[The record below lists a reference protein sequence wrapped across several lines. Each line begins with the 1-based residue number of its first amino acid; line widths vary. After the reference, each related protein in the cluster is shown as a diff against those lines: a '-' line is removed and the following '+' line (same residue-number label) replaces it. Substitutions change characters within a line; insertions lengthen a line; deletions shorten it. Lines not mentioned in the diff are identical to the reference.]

1 MSIYSLKIPDK
12 IRQNY
17 GLMDSKY
24 NNEKDSKNEEIQQC
38 ALGILGHFILTLLLT
53 GVLYMLHKIIDSS
66 IDKQTS
72 PEKNKLLGSFGDNV
86 MNYLGDKA
94 HSFAS
99 NASMSFIFV
108 IIAIFSFYT
117 MLKMVRIIRILS
129 EKRSDKIVQSNE
141 FLFKEIQCELNQP
154 IILENNQV
162 SRLYQH
168 LDVEQSTSKYLKF
181 NLNEID
187 FTHIN
192 KYNTFDQEAILFNA
206 NVIDTISKSNIIDI
220 YESIIEN
227 EKEMKRDE
235 HEKRIQEAYNKYELY
250 KGVD

>member
-1 MSIYSLKIPDK
+1 MSIYYLKIPDK

-17 GLMDSKY
+17 GLMD
-24 NNEKDSKNEEIQQC
+24 NEHDNEKDSKNEEIQEC
-38 ALGILGHFILTLLLT
+38 AFGILTTFILTLLIT
-53 GVLYMLHKIIDSS
+53 VVLHMIRKTAISL
-66 IDKQTS
+66 IDKQTPS
-72 PEKNKLLGSFGDNV
+72 EKNKLFGNFGDNV
-86 MNYLGDKA
+86 NPLGDNA
-94 HSFAS
+94 HSFIS
-99 NASMSFIFV
+99 SVPIVFIVGILLLFGIYT
-108 IIAIFSFYT
+108 IIKA
-117 MLKMVRIIRILS
+117 VRIVQILL
-129 EKRSDKIVQSNE
+129 EKRSNKIVQSNE
-141 FLFKEIQCELNQP
+141 SLFKEIQYELNQP
-154 IILENNQV
+154 IVLENNQV

>member
-17 GLMDSKY
+17 GLMDSER
-24 NNEKDSKNEEIQQC
+24 NDEEDNKNEEIKQC
-38 ALGILGHFILTLLLT
+38 AYGILTTFILTLLIT
-53 GVLYMLHKIIDSS
+53 VVLHMIRKTAISLIDN
-66 IDKQTS
+66 QTPS
-72 PEKNKLLGSFGDNV
+72 EKNKLFGNFGNNADHLDDN
-86 MNYLGDKA
+86 A
-94 HSFAS
+94 HSFIS
-99 NASMSFIFV
+99 SVPIVFIVGILLLFGIYT
-108 IIAIFSFYT
+108 IIKAVGI
-117 MLKMVRIIRILS
+117 VQILL
-129 EKRSDKIVQSNE
+129 EKRSNKIVQSNE
-141 FLFKEIQCELNQP
+141 SLFKEIQCELNQP

-181 NLNEID
+181 NLNEMD

-206 NVIDTISKSNIIDI
+206 NVIDTISKSNVIDI

>member
-17 GLMDSKY
+17 GLMDSKH

-38 ALGILGHFILTLLLT
+38 AFGILGHFILTLLLT
-53 GVLYMLHKIIDSS
+53 GILYILHKTSKSLTDN
-66 IDKQTS
+66 QTPS
-72 PEKNKLLGSFGDNV
+72 EKNKLFGNFGNNADH
-86 MNYLGDKA
+86 LGDSV
-94 HSFAS
+94 HSFVS
-99 NASMSFIFV
+99 SVPIVLIVGILLLFGIYT
-108 IIAIFSFYT
+108 IIKAVGI
-117 MLKMVRIIRILS
+117 VQILL
-129 EKRSDKIVQSNE
+129 EKRSNKIVQSNE
-141 FLFKEIQCELNQP
+141 SLFKEIQCELNQP

-168 LDVEQSTSKYLKF
+168 LDVEQSTNKHFKF

-206 NVIDTISKSNIIDI
+206 NVIDTISKSNVIDI

>member
-17 GLMDSKY
+17 GLMDNKY

-38 ALGILGHFILTLLLT
+38 AFGILGNFILTLLIT
-53 GVLYMLHKIIDSS
+53 GLLYILRKTAISL
-66 IDKQTS
+66 IDKQTPS
-72 PEKNKLLGSFGDNV
+72 EKNKLFGNFGDNI
-86 MNYLGDKA
+86 NLLGD
-94 HSFAS
+94 
-99 NASMSFIFV
+99 NAQFFISSVSLAFIV
-108 IIAIFSFYT
+108 GILLLFDIYT
-117 MLKMVRIIRILS
+117 IVRGIRIVQILL
-129 EKRSDKIVQSNE
+129 EKGSNKIVQSNE
-141 FLFKEIQCELNQP
+141 SLFKEIQYELNQP

-187 FTHIN
+187 FAHIN

>member
-17 GLMDSKY
+17 GLMDNKR
-24 NNEKDSKNEEIQQC
+24 NNEEDSKNEEIQRC
-38 ALGILGHFILTLLLT
+38 ALGILGNFILTLLLT
-53 GVLYMLHKIIDSS
+53 GLLYILRKTAISLT
-66 IDKQTS
+66 DKQT
-72 PEKNKLLGSFGDNV
+72 PFEKNKLFGNFGDNV
-86 MNYLGDKA
+86 NPLGDNA
-94 HSFAS
+94 HSFIS
-99 NASMSFIFV
+99 SVPIVFIVGILLLFGIYT
-108 IIAIFSFYT
+108 IIKA
-117 MLKMVRIIRILS
+117 VRIVQILL
-129 EKRSDKIVQSNE
+129 EKRSNKIVQSNE
-141 FLFKEIQCELNQP
+141 SLFKEIQCELNQP

-206 NVIDTISKSNIIDI
+206 NVIDTISKSNVIDI

>member
-38 ALGILGHFILTLLLT
+38 AFGILANFILTLLLT
-53 GVLYMLHKIIDSS
+53 GLLYILRKTAISL
-66 IDKQTS
+66 IDKQTPS
-72 PEKNKLLGSFGDNV
+72 EKNKLFGNFGDNV
-86 MNYLGDKA
+86 NPLGDNA
-94 HSFAS
+94 HSFIS
-99 NASMSFIFV
+99 SVPIVFIVGILLLFGIYT
-108 IIAIFSFYT
+108 IIKA
-117 MLKMVRIIRILS
+117 VRIVQILL
-129 EKRSDKIVQSNE
+129 EKRSNKIVQSNE
-141 FLFKEIQCELNQP
+141 SLFKEIQYELNQP
-154 IILENNQV
+154 IVLENNQV

-181 NLNEID
+181 NLNEMD

>member
-38 ALGILGHFILTLLLT
+38 AFGILGHFILTLLLT
-53 GVLYMLHKIIDSS
+53 GLLYILRKTAISLT
-66 IDKQTS
+66 DKQTPS
-72 PEKNKLLGSFGDNV
+72 EKNKLFVNFGDNV
-86 MNYLGDKA
+86 NPLGDNA
-94 HSFAS
+94 HSFIS
-99 NASMSFIFV
+99 SVPIVFIVGILLLFGIYT
-108 IIAIFSFYT
+108 IIKA
-117 MLKMVRIIRILS
+117 VRIVQILL
-129 EKRSDKIVQSNE
+129 EKRSNKIVQSNE
-141 FLFKEIQCELNQP
+141 SLFKEIQCELNQP

>member
-24 NNEKDSKNEEIQQC
+24 NNEKDSKNEEMQQC
-38 ALGILGHFILTLLLT
+38 AFGILGHFILTLLIT
-53 GVLYMLHKIIDSS
+53 GLLYILRKTAISL
-66 IDKQTS
+66 IDKQTPS
-72 PEKNKLLGSFGDNV
+72 EKNKLFGNFGDNV
-86 MNYLGDKA
+86 NPLGD
-94 HSFAS
+94 
-99 NASMSFIFV
+99 NAQSFISSVSLAFIV
-108 IIAIFSFYT
+108 GILLLFGIYT
-117 MLKMVRIIRILS
+117 IVRGIRIVQILL
-129 EKRSDKIVQSNE
+129 EKGSNKIVQSNE
-141 FLFKEIQCELNQP
+141 SLFKEIQYELNQP

-187 FTHIN
+187 FAHIN

-206 NVIDTISKSNIIDI
+206 NVIDTISKSNVIDI

-250 KGVD
+250 KGVN